1 MVGLRSIWF
10 GFRAVFAGCT
20 VKTQFQKCASSA
32 LKRRNI
38 MPEEAM
44 MHDPMAYRYFDY
56 PRTGSIYRLPDI
68 PMLVRGKTYVT
79 LPSGRDIEVDPQ
91 FARDEHVP
99 AAQHENGQANSSL
112 EHLLKQLTG
121 QRTEGPPPGFKA
133 GGLFDHNT
141 QTPLLH
147 AHEGPRRA
155 HHNGL
160 NFNF

>member
-1 MVGLRSIWF
+1 
-10 GFRAVFAGCT
+10 
-20 VKTQFQKCASSA
+20 
-32 LKRRNI
+32 
-38 MPEEAM
+38 M

-155 HHNGL
+155 QHRFEL
-160 NFNF
+160 

>member
-1 MVGLRSIWF
+1 
-10 GFRAVFAGCT
+10 
-20 VKTQFQKCASSA
+20 
-32 LKRRNI
+32 

-44 MHDPMAYRYFDY
+44 SYDPMAYRYFDY
-56 PRTGSIYRLPDI
+56 PRTETTVISGRSVYRLPDI

-79 LPSGRDIEVDPQ
+79 LPSGRDIEVDPE
-91 FARDEHVP
+91 FRRDEPVP
-99 AAQHENGQANSSL
+99 AAAHENDKANSSL

-155 HHNGL
+155 QHNGM
-160 NFNF
+160 NFHF